1 MGRRTEKQQMMREY
15 NAFLEEG
22 SKIEKLEEEYGE
34 ERWEDYLENG
44 DDPDD
49 YDDYDDCYD
58 YDVYYAEEYLKDI
71 ENGRLR

>member
-1 MGRRTEKQQMMREY
+1 MARRTEKQQMMREY

-49 YDDYDDCYD
+49 YD
-58 YDVYYAEEYLKDI
+58 VYYAEEYLKDI

>member
-1 MGRRTEKQQMMREY
+1 MARRTEKQQMMREY

-22 SKIEKLEEEYGE
+22 SKIEKLEEEYG
-34 ERWEDYLENG
+34 EDYLENG